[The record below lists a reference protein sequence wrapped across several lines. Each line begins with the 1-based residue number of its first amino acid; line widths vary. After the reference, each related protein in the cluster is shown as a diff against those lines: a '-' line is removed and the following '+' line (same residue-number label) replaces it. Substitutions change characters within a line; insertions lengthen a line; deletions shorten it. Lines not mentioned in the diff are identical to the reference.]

1 MRNLR
6 SVTNGGQASGS
17 AALPEPARQRLLTIA
32 ADVLGRMPADEVPAT
47 LRPFARFA
55 PAKRARL
62 GATAIAAALD
72 DDEAFRGRVG
82 EVVEE
87 ASPAL
92 VEAVRAGAPTVAS
105 DPVDVAVVVF
115 LLRPSAWQEA
125 LARETLRW
133 RETGVADTGSN
144 DELVRLRAEL
154 RELRARAKAET
165 ARVRDEVSAATA
177 DLEAQVS
184 ELRRQLR
191 SRAGEVRAAERARD
205 DVQSQLDELRREMDT
220 ATSAREAEL
229 RRLRARIAE
238 LERAGEAVRRD
249 ARTDR
254 DLDEARLWLLVDTLS
269 DAAAGI
275 RRELSLSPPTMRPA
289 DSVSAAESTAPA
301 RRADDP
307 AAVDRLLALP
317 NVHLMVD
324 GYNVTKT
331 GYGELPLADQRTRLI
346 GSLAALAARSRAEVT
361 VAFDGGSKPPAQPRV
376 PRGVR
381 VLFSAQDEIADD
393 LIRRLVAAE
402 PPGRPVVVVTSDQQ
416 VVTDVLAAG
425 AWAIP
430 SAVFLAR
437 LG

>member
-1 MRNLR
+1 M
-6 SVTNGGQASGS
+6 SGS

-32 ADVLGRMPADEVPAT
+32 ADVLGHMPADDVPTA

-62 GATAIAAALD
+62 GATALAAALD
-72 DDEAFRGRVG
+72 DDENFRNRVAD
-82 EVVEE
+82 VVAES
-87 ASPAL
+87 SPTL
-92 VEAVRAGAPTVAS
+92 VDAVRTGSPTTAS
-105 DPVDVAVVVF
+105 DPIDVAVV
-115 LLRPSAWQEA
+115 AY
-125 LARETLRW
+125 LARPDAWPDLLAEATRRW
-133 RETGVADTGSN
+133 RESGAAEAGGN
-144 DELVRLRAEL
+144 DDLARLRAQVQEL
-154 RELRARAKAET
+154 RGRVKAEA
-165 ARVRDEVSAATA
+165 ARVRDEVAAATG
-177 DLEAQVS
+177 DLGAQIA

-191 SRAGEVRAAERARD
+191 ARTGELRAAERARD
-205 DVQSQLDELRREMDT
+205 DLQAQLTELRRDSEATT
-220 ATSAREAEL
+220 AGREAEL

-238 LERAGEAVRRD
+238 LERAGESARRE

-254 DLDEARLWLLVDTLS
+254 DLDDARLWLLVDTLS

-275 RRELSLSPPTMRPA
+275 RRELSLSPPAMRPA
-289 DSVSAAESTAPA
+289 DSVSAAEGATPA

-307 AAVDRLLALP
+307 VAVDRLLALP
-317 NVHLMVD
+317 NVHLIVD

-331 GYGELPLADQRTRLI
+331 GYGELPLADQRTRLV
-346 GSLAALAARSRAEVT
+346 GSLAAVVARSRAEVT
-361 VAFDGGSKPPAQPRV
+361 VAFDGGAKPPAQPRV

-381 VLFSAQDEIADD
+381 VLFSAQGEIADD

-416 VVTDVLAAG
+416 VVTDVVAAG